1 MTSNAPNRCWSA
13 LPSHR
18 ERACLRPDTPLEAG
32 MWRTLA
38 GGGDH
43 ENVEVSRAAVAASV
57 RLVR

>member
-1 MTSNAPNRCWSA
+1 
-13 LPSHR
+13 
-18 ERACLRPDTPLEAG
+18 

-57 RLVR
+57 RIVR